1 MGISEKEFKEVRKI
15 IKELNEDVQHLPDI
29 TKDIINTNIHY
40 RAYLLNQFI
49 ENVEMRI
56 ENEIQWWDAKNQTK

>member
-1 MGISEKEFKEVRKI
+1 LEISEKEFKEVKKI
-15 IKELNEDVQHLPDI
+15 IKELNKDVQHLPNI
-29 TKDIINTNIHY
+29 TNDIINTNIHY

-56 ENEIQWWDAKNQTK
+56 ENEIKWWDNEH

>member
-1 MGISEKEFKEVRKI
+1 MEISEKEFKEVKKI
-15 IKELNEDVQHLPDI
+15 IKELNEYAQHLPNI
-29 TKDIINTNIHY
+29 TNDIINTNIHY

-56 ENEIQWWDAKNQTK
+56 ENEIKWWDNEQ